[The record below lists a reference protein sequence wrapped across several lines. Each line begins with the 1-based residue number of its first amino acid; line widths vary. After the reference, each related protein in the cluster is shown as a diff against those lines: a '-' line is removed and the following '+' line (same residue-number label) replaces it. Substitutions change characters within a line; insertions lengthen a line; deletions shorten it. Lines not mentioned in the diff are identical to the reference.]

1 MVDINALNVSTTMI
15 LVLLPVANAEEKLML
30 GFVQPPVN
38 IRAIAEESIRRQ
50 IALDRLLNGM
60 ISISRLMVLNVGFK
74 TGIFSPFPQ
83 YLPDLELTL
92 RPLDDWEP
100 VLELRGKSIFLKI
113 D

>member
-1 MVDINALNVSTTMI
+1 
-15 LVLLPVANAEEKLML
+15 LPVANAEEKLML
-30 GFVQPPVN
+30 GFTQPPSKK
-38 IRAIAEESIRRQ
+38 RAIADERIRRR
-50 IALDRLLNGM
+50 IELDRLLNGM